1 MFSCCRSNP
10 KAGKREKEK
19 KNEDGED
26 EVQATEKGESQLNG
40 KLAEIQKESPN
51 EEETQKPEKQSIEA
65 HNPADEGTRANTGTD
80 ATLSIMYT
88 TPWTLRLSS
97 STAVSAFVCSPERR
111 PVSVR
116 FLHPLHYNCSW
127 PLLLTLFILNHVL
140 QSALRALFQFTFDL
154 SPLCF
159 LLGLFLWILYLR
171 NIKEKRRFA
180 VD

>member
-19 KNEDGED
+19 KNEEEED

-88 TPWTLRLSS
+88 TP
-97 STAVSAFVCSPERR
+97 
-111 PVSVR
+111 
-116 FLHPLHYNCSW
+116 
-127 PLLLTLFILNHVL
+127 
-140 QSALRALFQFTFDL
+140 
-154 SPLCF
+154 
-159 LLGLFLWILYLR
+159 
-171 NIKEKRRFA
+171 
-180 VD
+180 